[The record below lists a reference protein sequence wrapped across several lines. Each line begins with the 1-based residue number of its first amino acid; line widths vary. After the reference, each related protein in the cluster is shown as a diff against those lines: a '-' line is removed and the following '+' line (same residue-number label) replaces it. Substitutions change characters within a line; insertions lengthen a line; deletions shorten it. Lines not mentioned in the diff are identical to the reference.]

1 MARWVHVAKLIP
13 QLYNL
18 PFIFQKLRMRIDEM
32 DTINP
37 REISGGFRTI
47 SVGEW
52 NMISPWAEFVAGT
65 KIHLGKRSSGWKFI
79 WNWNDGKYY
88 KTKDQL
94 FKFIR
99 SGRVVDEYGHQMNV
113 EEFITMAL
121 EWGKE
126 EGWDVETYY
135 KEYPEHRIP
144 SSRGVYEEY
153 IDGLRVST
161 STEFS

>member
-1 MARWVHVAKLIP
+1 MGTNYYRIP
-13 QLYNL
+13 TSAEMIRREQR
-18 PFIFQKLRMRIDEM
+18 LRMRVDEM

-52 NMISPWAEFVAGT
+52 DMISPWAEFVAGT

-79 WNWNDGKYY
+79 WNWNDGKHY
-88 KTKDQL
+88 KTKEEL
-94 FKFIR
+94 FKFIL
-99 SGRVVDEYGHQMNV
+99 SGRIVDEYGTFIKGQ
-113 EEFITMAL
+113 EFIDMAL

-126 EGWDVETYY
+126 DGWDNESYY
-135 KEYPEHRIP
+135 QDHPEHRTP
-144 SSRGVYEEY
+144 WSDSKHEEY

-161 STEFS
+161 STDFC

>member
-1 MARWVHVAKLIP
+1 MGTNYYRIP
-13 QLYNL
+13 TSAEMIRREQR
-18 PFIFQKLRMRIDEM
+18 LRMRIDEM

-47 SVGEW
+47 SVGEYPYA
-52 NMISPWAEFVAGT
+52 IAPWAEFVEGT

-79 WNWNDGKYY
+79 WNWNDGKHY
-88 KTKDQL
+88 KTKEEL
-94 FKFIR
+94 FKFIL
-99 SGRVVDEYGHQMNV
+99 SGRIVDEYGTFIKGQ
-113 EEFITMAL
+113 EFIDMAL

-126 EGWDVETYY
+126 DGWDNETYY
-135 KEYPEHRIP
+135 QNHPEHKVSWRD
-144 SSRGVYEEY
+144 GKYEEY